1 MTAQRRTINEAL
13 RWASLFLQQRDR
25 EPRVAEILLQYHTGL
40 ERAGFLAAQRELLP
54 KETDDQFIADVK
66 AHGETGIPVQHLT
79 GTEAFYGRDF
89 LVDKHVLIPRPE
101 TEELVLGVLE
111 YARGLG
117 EKPVRLVDVGTG
129 SGVIAITLKLEKPSW
144 KVAATDISEHALQVA
159 KQNADRLGAE
169 IDFQQGYFL
178 QPVVE
183 RREQVDIIVSN
194 PPYIAHQEKASLDET
209 VKNFDPAL
217 ALFAEKE
224 GLAAYHQIID
234 RADSILASPGLIA
247 FEIGHQQGVQVSGL
261 IRSKFPGASIDIRKD
276 INGKDRMVFAQISK
290 KQP

>member
-13 RWASLFLQQRDR
+13 RWASLFLQEHDR

-54 KETDDQFIADVK
+54 KETDDQFIADVE

-79 GTEAFYGRDF
+79 GTEAFYARDF
-89 LVDKHVLIPRPE
+89 LVNKHVLIPRPE

-111 YARGLG
+111 YARELG
-117 EKPVRLVDVGTG
+117 EESVRLVDVGTG

-144 KVAATDISEHALQVA
+144 EVAATDISEQALQVA

-169 IDFQQGYFL
+169 IDFQQGDFL
-178 QPVVE
+178 QSVVE
-183 RREQVDIIVSN
+183 LQGQVDIIVSN
-194 PPYIAHQEKASLDET
+194 PPYIAHQEKASLNET

-224 GLAAYHQIID
+224 GLAAYYKIID
-234 RADSILASPGLIA
+234 QACYLLASPGLIA
-247 FEIGHQQGVQVSGL
+247 FEIGHQQGEQVAEL
-261 IRSKFPGASIDIRKD
+261 IRSRFSGASIEVRKD
-276 INGKDRMVFAQISK
+276 INGKDRMVFAKISE
-290 KQP
+290 